1 MAVELRISL
10 FKTLPSMLPA
20 LLVGKCTSPADSPT
34 DYLTRAVDNSSNRL
48 PTENMAAAITVAT
61 GAGSTTTSSL
71 LSWLIFRFVTY
82 PGMQELLVQ
91 ELVTYDSKDDE
102 DVTPDLIE
110 EQDELDKYV
119 KVDHGKPSRR
129 TTH

>member
-1 MAVELRISL
+1 
-10 FKTLPSMLPA
+10 MLPA

-102 DVTPDLIE
+102 DVTPLC
-110 EQDELDKYV
+110 V
-119 KVDHGKPSRR
+119 
-129 TTH
+129 